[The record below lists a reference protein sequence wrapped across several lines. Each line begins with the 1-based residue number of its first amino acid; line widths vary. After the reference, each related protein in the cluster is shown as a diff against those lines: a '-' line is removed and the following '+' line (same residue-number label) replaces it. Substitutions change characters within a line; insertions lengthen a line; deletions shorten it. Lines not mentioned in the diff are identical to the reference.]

1 MFTATQKKA
10 EEAAEKESLRLYEES
25 VARVKVTT
33 KEIMELLKTK
43 EHNIQEVSIILQSC
57 EQAMKSQ
64 MGQLKYSDV
73 VKS

>member
-64 MGQLKYSDV
+64 MGQLKFSDV